1 MVLMRS
7 LVEFV
12 IIFVTTET
20 PNTINSRTLVLASF
34 GGGKLTVKCPS
45 PETLRAFIGANN
57 FQLWPRLQDYDEDI
71 IRVWIYGVD
80 CLRAGLNKFGNVSYG
95 SVLTSGGLAQAELLV
110 EEQEREPGS
119 NHPST
124 PNYSIF

>member
-12 IIFVTTET
+12 IIFVITET

-45 PETLRAFIGANN
+45 PETLRRFG
-57 FQLWPRLQDYDEDI
+57 LRLNGFVTLVLSGRDFVEGTDGGN
-71 IRVWIYGVD
+71 GVVEHRPSSLD
-80 CLRAGLNKFGNVSYG
+80 LREMTN
-95 SVLTSGGLAQAELLV
+95 
-110 EEQEREPGS
+110 
-119 NHPST
+119 
-124 PNYSIF
+124 

>member
-12 IIFVTTET
+12 IIFVITET

-45 PETLRAFIGANN
+45 PETLRETHVGLLPKNTFLIFPSVIFGLPSPDHKLARVSACGIK
-57 FQLWPRLQDYDEDI
+57 LDI
-71 IRVWIYGVD
+71 YWLGRVRCKGPKD
-80 CLRAGLNKFGNVSYG
+80 
-95 SVLTSGGLAQAELLV
+95 
-110 EEQEREPGS
+110 
-119 NHPST
+119 ST
-124 PNYSIF
+124 

>member
-12 IIFVTTET
+12 IIFVITET

-45 PETLRAFIGANN
+45 PETLR
-57 FQLWPRLQDYDEDI
+57 Q
-71 IRVWIYGVD
+71 IR
-80 CLRAGLNKFGNVSYG
+80 A
-95 SVLTSGGLAQAELLV
+95 TGGL
-110 EEQEREPGS
+110 GS
-119 NHPST
+119 PH
-124 PNYSIF
+124 

>member
-12 IIFVTTET
+12 IIFVITET

-45 PETLRAFIGANN
+45 PETLR
-57 FQLWPRLQDYDEDI
+57 RY
-71 IRVWIYGVD
+71 
-80 CLRAGLNKFGNVSYG
+80 
-95 SVLTSGGLAQAELLV
+95 
-110 EEQEREPGS
+110 
-119 NHPST
+119 
-124 PNYSIF
+124 

>member
-12 IIFVTTET
+12 IIFVITKT

-45 PETLRAFIGANN
+45 PETLR
-57 FQLWPRLQDYDEDI
+57 
-71 IRVWIYGVD
+71 
-80 CLRAGLNKFGNVSYG
+80 
-95 SVLTSGGLAQAELLV
+95 
-110 EEQEREPGS
+110 
-119 NHPST
+119 PSRCRSR
-124 PNYSIF
+124 PL